1 MIVPILVI
9 GGLVLLYVGTYALNK
24 KVPIPEA
31 ARDLTDSAT
40 CNACHNF
47 TCSYKK

>member
-1 MIVPILVI
+1 MLVPILVI

-24 KVPIPEA
+24 KVPIPEECK
-31 ARDLTDSAT
+31 DLTDEAT
-40 CNACHNF
+40 CTACHNF